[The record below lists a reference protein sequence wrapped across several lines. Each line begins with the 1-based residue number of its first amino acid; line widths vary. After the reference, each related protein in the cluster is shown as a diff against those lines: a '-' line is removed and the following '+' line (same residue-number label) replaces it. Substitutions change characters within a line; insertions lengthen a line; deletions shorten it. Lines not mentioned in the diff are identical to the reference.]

1 MLNNYKE
8 ERVSMITIN
17 PTHIPAEHSKK
28 LATFFN
34 TQSEKINVWHTG
46 HTYAFEDGSQF
57 QFTSEVVKRQR
68 KEGKIG
74 YRYEFISDRLLGKG
88 AFADV
93 YEIEGTLAVNS
104 NDVLFKP
111 HGLND
116 KTRAVK
122 IQKHHDKNPIDSTL
136 KEYRLSIEVNHLG
149 IKHPTIDGQTSYT
162 VMKKLKGRE
171 LFTLIEEDL
180 DGISLLTLKQRT
192 ELTHSLLH
200 TLKEQI
206 TDKGIIHRDV
216 KTENILAD
224 LQSGLVNFFDY
235 GLSVKVNA
243 LDGKCS
249 GTPAYAPPEI
259 FFKGKQTVKI
269 DVFSLGRVLALIW
282 RVDPTS
288 YMQDLLL
295 CSKNSLNVNLDSLF
309 TGLESI
315 IDPDNQQIIRSM
327 LKGMLQAEVD
337 SRFTI
342 EQAITLF
349 TRVTLAPS
357 TPTPT
362 GLPTD
367 NKTAFVQHHL
377 VNIKIQAIQ
386 LSSALNHIDLNAE
399 LKLKINALARNLHS
413 NIDRLSAMS
422 THNMKQD
429 LSKQIRET
437 QQLIRENQNT
447 FERYTVGPILAKIEL
462 DLMTMTLTDLG
473 LSEQPSVNSENP
485 VRFFKVT
492 PKNPNNAL
500 AEETD
505 STIDKSMSQGQ

>member
-1 MLNNYKE
+1 
-8 ERVSMITIN
+8 
-17 PTHIPAEHSKK
+17 
-28 LATFFN
+28 
-34 TQSEKINVWHTG
+34 
-46 HTYAFEDGSQF
+46 
-57 QFTSEVVKRQR
+57 
-68 KEGKIG
+68 
-74 YRYEFISDRLLGKG
+74 
-88 AFADV
+88 
-93 YEIEGTLAVNS
+93 
-104 NDVLFKP
+104 
-111 HGLND
+111 
-116 KTRAVK
+116 
-122 IQKHHDKNPIDSTL
+122 
-136 KEYRLSIEVNHLG
+136 
-149 IKHPTIDGQTSYT
+149 
-162 VMKKLKGRE
+162 
-171 LFTLIEEDL
+171 
-180 DGISLLTLKQRT
+180 
-192 ELTHSLLH
+192 
-200 TLKEQI
+200 
-206 TDKGIIHRDV
+206 
-216 KTENILAD
+216 
-224 LQSGLVNFFDY
+224 
-235 GLSVKVNA
+235 VKVNA

-282 RVDPTS
+282 RVDPIS

-349 TRVTLAPS
+349 TRVTLALS

-367 NKTAFVQHHL
+367 DKTAFVQHHL

-386 LSSALNHIDLNAE
+386 LSSALNHVDLNAK

-413 NIDRLSAMS
+413 NIDQLSAM
-422 THNMKQD
+422 TTQNIKQD
-429 LSKQIRET
+429 LSKQIREA

-447 FERYTVGPILAKIEL
+447 FERYNVGPILTQIEL
-462 DLMTMTLTDLG
+462 DLMTLILADLS
-473 LSEQPSVNSENP
+473 LSEQPRAISENP
-485 VRFFKVT
+485 VSFFKVP
-492 PKNPNNAL
+492 PKNPSNAL

-505 STIDKSMSQGQ
+505 ISIDKSMNQGQ